1 MAQFTAKRASTWL
14 RYAGLL
20 LMVSLAT
27 EAVSAQEPPAPFH
40 FVSADSSATAIW
52 PVFSPDGTQLL
63 FSQRSADGFFQLFV
77 IPASGGTSRRLL
89 NPAFALRQNQA
100 DWRGP
105 AGLIAFAGGIA
116 GKRPTLWITNAVGS
130 SAKEVILR
138 QLSDGVYYPS
148 WYPRR
153 KRILIV
159 TSAENLEEEGGV
171 LRSVNL
177 ETGIIRSL
185 TNRAQ
190 VLAGRPH
197 VSPVGGAIA
206 FAGQRNFGQH
216 YDQKKNKVWILEPNR
231 TLRELDS
238 GEGRS
243 PAWSPDG
250 RYVAFESDR
259 GNEAGLYAIYVVPR
273 NGGTPLRL
281 TPFELD
287 AHHPTW
293 SPDGRRIAFD
303 ARILRTPR
311 MRGIAV
317 LEVPSLR

>member
-1 MAQFTAKRASTWL
+1 MAQFTAKTASTWL
-14 RYAGLL
+14 GYAGLL

-40 FVSADSSATAIW
+40 FVSADSSTTAIW

-63 FSQRSADGFFQLFV
+63 FSQRPADGFFQLFV

-89 NPAFALRQNQA
+89 NPALAVRQNQA

-116 GKRPTLWITNAVGS
+116 GKHPTLWITNADGS
-130 SAKEVILR
+130 FAKEVILR
-138 QLSDGVYYPS
+138 GLADGVYYPS
-148 WYPRR
+148 WCPRR
-153 KRILIV
+153 KTIV
-159 TSAENLEEEGGV
+159 IVNSAEDLEEEGGV
-171 LRSVNL
+171 LRAVDL
-177 ETGIIRSL
+177 ETGIIRTL

-197 VSPVGGAIA
+197 VSPVGNAIA
-206 FAGQRNFGQH
+206 FAGQRNVGQR
-216 YDQKKNKVWILEPNR
+216 YDQKKNKIWILEPNGK
-231 TLRELDS
+231 LRELDP

-250 RYVAFESDR
+250 KYVAFESDR
-259 GNEAGLYAIYVVPR
+259 GNEAGLYAIYIVPR
-273 NGGTPLRL
+273 SSGTPLRL

-303 ARILRTPR
+303 ARIPRTPR

-317 LEVPSLR
+317 LEVPTMR